1 MPALGKKF
9 SCWSCWWT
17 EAQELLS
24 TLPKI
29 PLRWE
34 AKLLLISG
42 TQCQTFTYKKKKI
55 IMLMAYLKTDQRK
68 LLLFFCHM
76 VPKTASE
83 GSQGVIRKISGWQ
96 SGTFTCE
103 GWLTWLKSWGCRG
116 YCLGSESSYSACY
129 LKLSQPIKPN
139 VFRSLPIVICYLCG
153 EKVDLAALK
162 WQSRNWS
169 NFLAGIR

>member
-1 MPALGKKF
+1 MNRGTGIAKCPSKNPIKMR
-9 SCWSCWWT
+9 SKT
-17 EAQELLS
+17 
-24 TLPKI
+24 PVD
-29 PLRWE
+29 LRHTVSNFYLQKE
-34 AKLLLISG
+34 
-42 TQCQTFTYKKKKI
+42 KI